1 MQTAAMTKTD
11 WRIVGEETGSCNCA
25 WGCPCQFNALPTHG
39 RCEALVGLQIR
50 EGYFGE
56 TRLDG
61 VRFATIFS
69 WPGPI
74 HEGNGTRQ
82 LVLDEQSTQEQR
94 DALISMTS
102 GTQGGT
108 IFEIFAAVC
117 PNVLEPV
124 VAPISL
130 ESDRERRQATLH
142 IPDVGEFRI
151 EPIKNPVT
159 GEEHRARIVIPDGFE
174 YQEAEMGNTTYVRVH
189 SDEKVAFEHENSYAQ
204 LNEFEWSNA

>member
-1 MQTAAMTKTD
+1 METAAMTRTD

-50 EGYFGE
+50 EGYFGD

-61 VRFATIFS
+61 VRFASIFS

-82 LVLDEQSTQEQR
+82 LVLDEQSTEEQR
-94 DALISMTS
+94 DALIAMTS

-117 PNVLEPV
+117 PNVLEPII
-124 VAPISL
+124 APINL
-130 ESDRERRQATLH
+130 ESDRERRRAALD
-142 IPDVGEFRI
+142 IPGVGEFRI

-159 GEEHRARIVIPDGFE
+159 GEEHRARIVIPEGFE
-174 YQEAEMGNTTYVRVH
+174 YQEAEMGNTVYVRVH